1 MTESFFT
8 QSFNHKNSCGLSS
21 SLSHFRLKY
30 SYLHFYKRWIIFLK
44 VCLSCNDRVNVVF
57 QWHSP
62 VGPAIDVI
70 VKKSNLLLIEVQDT
84 VRYNSNISK
93 YFILLHKNFFSTL
106 VCKIWKLFIWRQLWI
121 VVQKCHNFENW
132 LVKCL
137 FTKI

>member
-30 SYLHFYKRWIIFLK
+30 SYLNLHFFLKMNYFLK

-70 VKKSNLLLIEVQDT
+70 VKKSNLLLIEVQDK
-84 VRYNSNISK
+84 VRYNSNISN
-93 YFILLHKNFFSTL
+93 YFILLHKNFFP
-106 VCKIWKLFIWRQLWI
+106 
-121 VVQKCHNFENW
+121 H
-132 LVKCL
+132 
-137 FTKI
+137 